1 MTEINEIIEQNRGL
15 SQELR
20 SAVRLIKTAILQS
33 QSRAARMI
41 SGTQLSLYFGVGLFV
56 SANSRKGTWGT
67 GAIEAISEQLRRELP
82 GLRGFSGQN
91 IRNMRTFAEFWQPY
105 LICSP
110 SASKLESSEK
120 CSPSASDLN
129 KTQNTISIT
138 NDYFSHAKWSPLTT
152 EINRDEFLGISF
164 THHMEI
170 LHKTK
175 NIDEVLFCI
184 HEAVIHQWDKYK
196 LREILKAGIPQPDH
210 AAPNNFAQ
218 TIPTVREA
226 MKAIRMFKDEYLLDY
241 INVEDIDAQEEDVDE
256 RLVEQRIV
264 NNIKRFIM
272 TLGRD
277 FTFVGNQYHLEIY
290 GEEMWSDLLF
300 FNRELN
306 ALVAIEL
313 KVGKF
318 KPAYLGQLYAYL
330 QVLDEK
336 VRKPHENPSIGIV
349 LCKSANQA
357 YAEYAVRDYN
367 KPMGVATYKTLS
379 DMPKEMQMALPDIE
393 ELKELMETDDEM
405 KK

>member
-1 MTEINEIIEQNRGL
+1 MKDEPIQNNAVEI
-15 SQELR
+15 SD
-20 SAVRLIKTAILQS
+20 AVKTIKTAILVS
-33 QSRAARMI
+33 QSRAARLI
-41 SGTQLSLYFGVGLFV
+41 SGSQLSLYFGVGLYV
-56 SANSRKGTWGT
+56 SANSREGKWGT
-67 GAIEAISEQLRRELP
+67 GAIETISGQLHRELP
-82 GLRGFSGQN
+82 GLRGFSAQN
-91 IRNMRTFAEFWQPY
+91 IRNMRQFAEYWQHY
-105 LICSP
+105 LIHSP
-110 SASKLESSEK
+110 AASKLEKADVQDVIECDS
-120 CSPSASDLN
+120 
-129 KTQNTISIT
+129 
-138 NDYFSHAKWSPLTT
+138 FSLAKWSPTAS
-152 EINRDEFLGISF
+152 EINREEFLGISF
-164 THHMEI
+164 SHHMEI

-184 HEAVIHQWDKYK
+184 HEAVVHQWDKYT
-196 LREILKAGIPQPDH
+196 LRNILKTGIPQPDH
-210 AAPNNFAQ
+210 VAPNNFIQ
-218 TIPTVREA
+218 TIPTAKEA

-264 NNIKRFIM
+264 HNIKRFIM

-318 KPAYLGQLYAYL
+318 KPSYLGQLHAYL
-330 QVLDEK
+330 QVLDDK

-357 YAEYAVRDYN
+357 FAEYAVRDYN

-379 DMPKEMQMALPDIE
+379 DMPADMQQILPDIE
-393 ELKELMETDDEM
+393 DLKKLMDNKE
-405 KK
+405 